1 MTTILIIWILLI
13 FLGLGLIC
21 IGGLTDIFDVSAI
34 GIVILVFCLFWS
46 GLSVY
51 LSASQILQIL
61 K

>member
-13 FLGLGLIC
+13 FLGLGLIW
-21 IGGLTDIFDVSAI
+21 IGGLTDIFDMSTI
-34 GIVILVFCLFWS
+34 GIVILVFCSFWA
-46 GLSVY
+46 GWSVY